1 MKKLLTM
8 ESLYDFFV
16 QQGLSMQFNN
26 QQEPIVIQSP
36 AQFSVSSS
44 DSGQLHVS
52 LKACHTELNRNKS
65 FISKEVMEKA
75 LPTIYNRPILGN
87 VIQLDDGSYDF
98 HSHDMIINDDGSTTY
113 IEKPIGHI
121 PESGNAH
128 LEYDKDMDKTYVVVD
143 GIIYEDYGNEAADII
158 RNKESNKVSVEL
170 VIYDLSFNA
179 EEKHLEIND
188 FRFNG
193 ITALGSEK
201 NGKQIAEGMAGS
213 KMTIKD
219 FSYEHNSLVRD
230 LNTKIDQLTHA
241 FNEHIKEGDNMKMTK
256 FEELLN
262 QYGVTAEDVDFEY
275 ENLSDEELEVAFKEK
290 FETVDPEPEVNTSKK
305 YAIEI
310 NGKTHNFEVSL
321 DEVIYALETVIND
334 TYSEADNAYYGV
346 KVYEKY
352 VVMVDYWTGKAYKQS
367 YKKKN
372 GSYSLSGDRVEVYPR
387 YLTHEEE
394 TTLDE
399 MRSKYEALEQS
410 NQELQS
416 QVDATKKSEII
427 ASGDYDSIRNT
438 KEFNDVIEMKADYS
452 VEELTQ
458 KLDAVILQYVKTKQM
473 FSSQPQRIIKT
484 AIHNEETKP
493 YGSLFN

>member
-1 MKKLLTM
+1 M
-8 ESLYDFFV
+8 
-16 QQGLSMQFNN
+16 
-26 QQEPIVIQSP
+26 
-36 AQFSVSSS
+36 
-44 DSGQLHVS
+44 
-52 LKACHTELNRNKS
+52 
-65 FISKEVMEKA
+65 
-75 LPTIYNRPILGN
+75 
-87 VIQLDDGSYDF
+87 
-98 HSHDMIINDDGSTTY
+98 
-113 IEKPIGHI
+113 
-121 PESGNAH
+121 
-128 LEYDKDMDKTYVVVD
+128 
-143 GIIYEDYGNEAADII
+143 
-158 RNKESNKVSVEL
+158 
-170 VIYDLSFNA
+170 
-179 EEKHLEIND
+179 
-188 FRFNG
+188 
-193 ITALGSEK
+193 
-201 NGKQIAEGMAGS
+201 
-213 KMTIKD
+213 
-219 FSYEHNSLVRD
+219 
-230 LNTKIDQLTHA
+230 
-241 FNEHIKEGDNMKMTK
+241 
-256 FEELLN
+256 
-262 QYGVTAEDVDFEY
+262 DFEY

-473 FSSQPQRIIKT
+473 FSSQPQKIIKT

>member
-201 NGKQIAEGMAGS
+201 NGKKIEEGMRGS

-219 FSYEHNSLVRD
+219 FSYENNSLIND

-241 FNEHIKEGDNMKMTK
+241 FNEHVKEGVETKMTK

-275 ENLSDEELEVAFKEK
+275 ENLSDEELEVAFKNK
-290 FETVDPEPEVNTSKK
+290 FEQQDPEPETNTSKK
-305 YAIEI
+305 YSIEI

-334 TYSEADNAYYGV
+334 TYSEADNTYYGV

-352 VVMVDYWTGKAYKQS
+352 VVMVDCWTGKAYKQS

-394 TTLDE
+394 NALDE
-399 MRSKYEALEQS
+399 MRGKYAQLEES
-410 NQELQS
+410 NKLLQA
-416 QVDATKKSEII
+416 QIDDAKRDEIVS
-427 ASGDYDSIRNT
+427 SGDYDSIRET
-438 KEFNDVIEMKADYS
+438 AEFKAICEQKADFS
-452 VEELTQ
+452 AEELTQ
-458 KLDAVILQYVKTKQM
+458 KLDAVILQYVKTKQI
-473 FSSQPQRIIKT
+473 FSAEPQKRVKT
-484 AIHNEETKP
+484 AIHNDEEKP
-493 YGSLFN
+493 YGSLF

>member
-87 VIQLDDGSYDF
+87 IIQLDDDSYDF
-98 HSHDMIINDDGSTTY
+98 HSHDMVINDDGSTTY

-219 FSYEHNSLVRD
+219 FSYEHNSLIND

-241 FNEHIKEGDNMKMTK
+241 FNEHVKEGVETKMTK

-275 ENLSDEELEVAFKEK
+275 ENLSDEELEVAFKNK
-290 FETVDPEPEVNTSKK
+290 FEQQDPEPETNTSKK
-305 YAIEI
+305 YSIEI

-334 TYSEADNAYYGV
+334 TYSEADNTYYGV

-352 VVMVDYWTGKAYKQS
+352 VVMVDCWTGKAYKQS

-394 TTLDE
+394 NALDE
-399 MRSKYEALEQS
+399 MRGKYAQLEES
-410 NQELQS
+410 NKLLQA
-416 QVDATKKSEII
+416 QIDDAKRDEIVS
-427 ASGDYDSIRNT
+427 SGDYDSIRET
-438 KEFNDVIEMKADYS
+438 AEFKAICEQKADFS
-452 VEELTQ
+452 AEELTQ
-458 KLDAVILQYVKTKQM
+458 KLDAVILQYVKTKQI
-473 FSSQPQRIIKT
+473 FSAEPQKRVKT
-484 AIHNEETKP
+484 AIHNDEEKP
-493 YGSLFN
+493 YGSLF

>member
-87 VIQLDDGSYDF
+87 IIQLDDGSYDF
-98 HSHDMIINDDGSTTY
+98 HSHDMVINDDGSTTY

-219 FSYEHNSLVRD
+219 FSYEHNSLIND

-241 FNEHIKEGDNMKMTK
+241 FNEHVKEGVETKMTK

-275 ENLSDEELEVAFKEK
+275 ENLSDEELEVAFKNK
-290 FETVDPEPEVNTSKK
+290 FEQQDPEPETNTSKK
-305 YAIEI
+305 YSIEI

-334 TYSEADNAYYGV
+334 TYSEADNTYYGV

-352 VVMVDYWTGKAYKQS
+352 VVMVDCWTGKAYKQS

-394 TTLDE
+394 NALDE
-399 MRSKYEALEQS
+399 MRGKYAQLEES
-410 NQELQS
+410 NKLLQA
-416 QVDATKKSEII
+416 QIDDAKRDEIVS
-427 ASGDYDSIRNT
+427 SGDYDSIRET
-438 KEFNDVIEMKADYS
+438 AEFKAICEQKADFS
-452 VEELTQ
+452 AEELTQ
-458 KLDAVILQYVKTKQM
+458 KLDAVILQYVKTKQI
-473 FSSQPQRIIKT
+473 FSAEPQKRVKT
-484 AIHNEETKP
+484 AIHNDEEKP
-493 YGSLFN
+493 YGSLF